1 MFEFDLVKKEEKDF
15 ISLLKPKY
23 LTRDFL
29 DNYKNKKVP
38 FGQLGLIVY
47 LRTYS
52 RYIPELKRREHWWET
67 CLRVVEYSLS
77 LVPERSRTYFS
88 FEDKQKEAEEL
99 FDNVFNLNIFPS
111 GRTLFVGGTEA
122 VKLYPSANFNCS
134 FTVVD
139 SIKSF
144 VDAMYLLLL
153 GCGVGYS
160 IEKQYVSKLPKFNKE
175 VVVNHLDYNSVN
187 KNNRLEFSVSNSK
200 NKEVTI
206 TIGDSKEGKE
216 SSQPSINFV
225 NLYQ

>member
-1 MFEFDLVKKEEKDF
+1 MTFEFEIEKKEDYVNL
-15 ISLLKPKY
+15 IKPKY
-23 LTRDFL
+23 LTREFL
-29 DNYKNKKVP
+29 SNYKNKKVP

-52 RYIPELKRREHWWET
+52 RFIPELKRREHWWET
-67 CLRVVEYSLS
+67 CFRVVEYSLS

-99 FDNVFNLNIFPS
+99 FDNIFNLNLFPS

-160 IEKQYVSKLPKFNKE
+160 IEEQYVSKLPKFNKE
-175 VVVNHLDYNSVN
+175 VKVNHLSYKFVD
-187 KNNRLEFSVSNSK
+187 KKDRLEFSIGN
-200 NKEVTI
+200 TI
-206 TIGDSKEGKE
+206 NNELTIIVGDSKEGKE